1 MTEKQYQTF
10 LIKEYED
17 LGYYVIKLITTNR
30 NGIPDLLCMKP
41 NEIIFIEVKS
51 DKGKLTELQKFRHSE
66 LRQKG
71 FKVMVLFAQKILS

>member
-41 NEIIFIEVKS
+41 NENIFIEVKS
-51 DKGKLTELQKFRHSE
+51 DKGKLTELQKFRHNE